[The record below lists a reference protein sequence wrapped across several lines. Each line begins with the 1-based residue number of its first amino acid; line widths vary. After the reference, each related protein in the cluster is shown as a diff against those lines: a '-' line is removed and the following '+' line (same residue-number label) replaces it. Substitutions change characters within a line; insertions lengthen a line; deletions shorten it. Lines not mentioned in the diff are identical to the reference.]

1 MCRGDTVHH
10 IRQNLALLRHLIALA
25 WQASRGATLAAA
37 AMHLVVVFGSAG
49 VAQSQRWVIDGLRTH
64 PRGGGLAW
72 LLVPAAVAAVAQA
85 ASTIATRVAANVAVG
100 LIQRVD
106 VELSEEILG
115 HAARVPTIEHLERAD
130 HLDHVYLAAK
140 GSAALASLVRSLT
153 ATVVCALML
162 ALSLWLLALVHPA
175 LLLLGLTTLPVLLAA
190 GRTRN
195 ALRRVQDE
203 TAEATRLESELTNLL
218 LDSGAAKEIWISGSG
233 PVLSARADRLW
244 AGVTEAH
251 HRVLVRGAALEAAAW
266 LCYVLGL
273 AGALALVAHEV
284 AAGRI
289 GIGALVLVVSLSA
302 QLRWQLAA
310 LRENYGQAA
319 EAGRV
324 GSHYRWLRDYARGGW
339 IGDAAAVPA
348 ARTALAA
355 PTAPAPAPDRL
366 TDGITL
372 DDVSFTY
379 PNADTPVLRSVSAH
393 LPAGSV
399 VGLVGVNGAGKS
411 TMVKL
416 LTGLYRPASGRILVD
431 GRPLSGIEPGA
442 WAAASC
448 GVFQDF
454 ARLHLLAGE
463 AVGAGDLSA
472 LDDTGAISRAVDAA
486 GATEL
491 VCGLPGGLE
500 TQLGTL
506 FGGVDLSGG
515 QWQRLALARG
525 MMRTAPL
532 LLILDEPTA
541 ALDPQ
546 AEHDLFENFARHAR
560 QAAARTGAVTVL
572 VSHRFS
578 TVSMADH
585 VIVIADGGVA
595 ESGSHRDLLASGGR
609 YAELYATQAKAYES

>member
-1 MCRGDTVHH
+1 MV
-10 IRQNLALLRHLIALA
+10 RHLIGLG
-25 WQASRGATLAAA
+25 WRASPGATIAAA
-37 AMHLVVVFGSAG
+37 GLHLVVIFGSAG
-49 VAQSQRWVIDGLRTH
+49 VAQSQRSVIDGLRSH
-64 PRGGGLAW
+64 PRGGGLTW
-72 LLVPAAVAAVAQA
+72 LLIPAAVAGFAQA
-85 ASTIATRVAANVAVG
+85 ASTISTRVAANVAVG
-100 LIQRVD
+100 LNQRVE
-106 VELSEEILG
+106 VELSEEVLG
-115 HAARVPTIEHLERAD
+115 YAAHVPTIEHLERAD
-130 HLDHVYLAAK
+130 YLDRVYLAAK
-140 GSAALASLVRSLT
+140 GSRELAALVRSLT
-153 ATVVCALML
+153 ATAVCALML

-175 LLLLGLTTLPVLLAA
+175 LLLLGVTTLPVLLVA
-190 GRTRN
+190 GRTRK
-195 ALRRVQDE
+195 AVQQVHDE
-203 TAEATRLESELTNLL
+203 TAQTTRLESELNTLL

-233 PVLSARADRLW
+233 PALSARAERLW
-244 AGVTEAH
+244 DGVTDAH
-251 HRVLVRGAALEAAAW
+251 HRVLLRGAALESAGW
-266 LCYVLGL
+266 LVYVLGL

-284 AAGRI
+284 MAERI

-310 LRENYGQAA
+310 FRENYGQTA

-324 GSHYRWLRDYARGGW
+324 GRHYRWLRDYARDGV
-339 IGDAAAVPA
+339 GDG
-348 ARTALAA
+348 T
-355 PTAPAPAPDRL
+355 APAPDRL

-372 DDVSFTY
+372 EDVTFGY
-379 PNADTPVLRSVSAH
+379 PGSETPVLRSVSAH
-393 LPAGSV
+393 LPAGSI
-399 VGLVGVNGAGKS
+399 VGLVGINGAGKS

-416 LTGLYRPASGRILVD
+416 LTGLYRPTAGRILVD
-431 GRPLSGIEPGA
+431 GQPLTGIDPGS

-454 ARLHLLAGE
+454 ARLHLLVRE
-463 AVGAGDLSA
+463 TVGVGDLSA
-472 LDDTGAISRAVDAA
+472 LDDPAAVRRAVGSA
-486 GATEL
+486 GAGDL
-491 VCGLPGGLE
+491 VAGLPEGVD

-560 QAAARTGAVTVL
+560 EAAVRTGAVTVL

-585 VIVIADGGVA
+585 VIVIADGGIV
-595 ESGSHRDLLASGGR
+595 ESGSHRELLASGGR
-609 YAELYATQAKAYES
+609 YAELYETQAKAYEA

>member
-1 MCRGDTVHH
+1 MSD
-10 IRQNLALLRHLIALA
+10 IKQNVALVRHLIALA
-25 WQASRGATLAAA
+25 WRAGRGATLAAA

-49 VAQSQRWVIDGLRTH
+49 VAQSQRWVIDGLRAH
-64 PRGGGLAW
+64 PRGGSLTW
-72 LLVPAAVAAVAQA
+72 LLIPAAVAAFAQA

-115 HAARVPTIEHLERAD
+115 YAARVPTIEHLERAD
-130 HLDHVYLAAK
+130 YLDRVYLAEK
-140 GSAALASLVRSLT
+140 GSGALASLIRSLT

-175 LLLLGLTTLPVLLAA
+175 LLLLGLTTVPVLLVA
-190 GRTRN
+190 GRTRE
-195 ALRRVQDE
+195 ALRRVHDE
-203 TAEATRLESELTNLL
+203 TAEASRLESELTNLL

-233 PVLSARADRLW
+233 ATLSARADRLW
-244 AGVTEAH
+244 AGVTAEH

-284 AAGRI
+284 SAGR
-289 GIGALVLVVSLSA
+289 IGALVLVVSLSA

-324 GSHYRWLRDYARGGW
+324 GRHYRWLRDYARDGSMP
-339 IGDAAAVPA
+339 DAAPVPGSGQA
-348 ARTALAA
+348 PRQAPEHLA
-355 PTAPAPAPDRL
+355 
-366 TDGITL
+366 DGITL
-372 DDVSFTY
+372 EGVSFAY
-379 PNADTPVLRSVSAH
+379 PGADVPVLRSVSAH

-399 VGLVGVNGAGKS
+399 VGLVGINGAGKS

-416 LTGLYRPASGRILVD
+416 LTGLYRPSSGRILVD
-431 GRPLSGIEPGA
+431 GTPLVGIETGS

-454 ARLHLLAGE
+454 ARLHLLVRE
-463 AVGAGDLSA
+463 TVGVGDLSA
-472 LDDTGAISRAVDAA
+472 IEDTAAISRAVVAA
-486 GATEL
+486 GAADL
-491 VCGLPGGLE
+491 VSGLPNGLD
-500 TQLGTL
+500 TRLGTL
-506 FGGVDLSGG
+506 FGGVDVSGG

-532 LLILDEPTA
+532 LVILDEPTA

-546 AEHDLFENFARHAR
+546 AEHDLFEYFARHAR

-585 VIVIADGGVA
+585 VIVIADGGVV
-595 ESGSHRDLLASGGR
+595 ESGSHRELLASGGR
-609 YAELYATQAKAYES
+609 YAELYATQAKAYEA

>member
-1 MCRGDTVHH
+1 
-10 IRQNLALLRHLIALA
+10 
-25 WQASRGATLAAA
+25 
-37 AMHLVVVFGSAG
+37 MHLVVVFGSAG

-64 PRGGGLAW
+64 PRGGGLTW
-72 LLVPAAVAAVAQA
+72 LLLPAAVAAFAQA

-100 LIQRVD
+100 LIQRID

-115 HAARVPTIEHLERAD
+115 HAAHVPTIEHLERAD
-130 HLDHVYLAAK
+130 YLDRVYLAAK
-140 GSAALASLVRSLT
+140 GSESLASLIRALT
-153 ATVVCALML
+153 ATTVCALML

-175 LLLLGLTTLPVLLAA
+175 LLLLGLTTLPVLLVA
-190 GRTRN
+190 GRTRE
-195 ALRRVQDE
+195 ALRRVHDE
-203 TAEATRLESELTNLL
+203 TAEAARLESELTNLV

-233 PVLSARADRLW
+233 PALPARADRLW
-244 AGVTEAH
+244 AGVIAAH

-266 LCYVLGL
+266 WCYVLGL

-284 AAGRI
+284 SAGRI
-289 GIGALVLVVSLSA
+289 GIGALVLVISLSA

-324 GSHYRWLRDYARGGW
+324 GRHYRWLRDYARDGSVA
-339 IGDAAAVPA
+339 DAAAVPA
-348 ARTALAA
+348 
-355 PTAPAPAPDRL
+355 PERL

-372 DDVSFTY
+372 TDVSFAY
-379 PNADTPVLRSVSAH
+379 PGAYPGTDTPVLRSISAH

-399 VGLVGVNGAGKS
+399 VGLVGINGAGKS
-411 TMVKL
+411 TLAKL
-416 LTGLYRPASGRILVD
+416 LTGLYRPSSGRISVD
-431 GRPLSGIEPGA
+431 GQPLTDIDPGS

-454 ARLHLLAGE
+454 ARLHLLVGE
-463 AVGAGDLSA
+463 AVGVGDLSA
-472 LDDTGAISRAVDAA
+472 LDDTEAITRAIAAA
-486 GATEL
+486 GATDL
-491 VCGLPGGLE
+491 VSALPTGLD

-506 FGGVDLSGG
+506 FGGVELSGG

-585 VIVIADGGVA
+585 VIVLADGGVV

-609 YAELYATQAKAYES
+609 YAELYATQARAYEA